1 MRGQGTALEKPE
13 RWRRRLPAPSRRT
26 GSAAVAA
33 LSLLA
38 AVAIAAPPG
47 PSTQQSDPELK
58 QITVEAQRE
67 RAAFERRVK
76 TFVLGITTAPY
87 EESLA
92 RWQEENPICPQVA
105 GLPHDDG
112 EYFLSRLSQIAAA
125 AGASLAPERCKPNF
139 YVIVTSVADELAAA
153 WSKRYPRMFGNAN
166 GNKVRQF
173 LTASS
178 PIRVWYNAA
187 LFNRDGTPCTL
198 ERGIT
203 ICGGFTHPILD
214 GGSTHLQFGV
224 VRDLT
229 SVIVLVDAGR
239 VKGIK
244 YGQLAAYIAMVGLAE
259 IRVDAKT
266 GDAPT
271 ILHLFTDSAN
281 APALGMSAWDTAYLK
296 ALYRT
301 RHEDKMQLLALETSM
316 TKALVP

>member
-1 MRGQGTALEKPE
+1 M
-13 RWRRRLPAPSRRT
+13 
-26 GSAAVAA
+26 AA

-38 AVAIAAPPG
+38 VVATAASPG
-47 PSTQQSDPELK
+47 PSTQQPDPELK

-76 TFVLGITTAPY
+76 TFVFGITTAPY
-87 EESLA
+87 DESLA

-125 AGASLAPERCKPNF
+125 AGASLAPERCRPNF
-139 YVIVTSVADELAAA
+139 HVIVTSVPDELTAA
-153 WSKRYPRMFGNAN
+153 WSKRYPQIFSNAN
-166 GNKVRQF
+166 GNKVRRF
-173 LTASS
+173 LAASA
-178 PIRVWYNAA
+178 PIRVWYNVG
-187 LFNRDGTPCTL
+187 LFNRDGGPCIP
-198 ERGIT
+198 RPSGYFQGILS
-203 ICGGFTHPILD
+203 CEASNSF
-214 GGSTHLQFGV
+214 QFGG

-266 GDAPT
+266 GDALT
-271 ILHLFTDSAN
+271 ILNLFSDSAN
-281 APALGMSAWDTAYLK
+281 APAFGMSTWDAAYLK
-296 ALYRT
+296 ALYHT
-301 RHEDKMQLLALETSM
+301 QHGDKTQLLALKTSM
-316 TKALVP
+316 AKDLAP

>member
-13 RWRRRLPAPSRRT
+13 RWRRRLPAPNRRT

-38 AVAIAAPPG
+38 AVATAAPPG
-47 PSTQQSDPELK
+47 PSTQQSELGLK
-58 QITVEAQRE
+58 EITVEAQRE

-87 EESLA
+87 QESLA

-125 AGASLAPERCKPNF
+125 AGASLAPERCRPNF
-139 YVIVTSVADELAAA
+139 FVIVTSVADELAAA
-153 WSKRYPRMFGNAN
+153 WSKRYPRMFDNAN

-173 LTASS
+173 LTAST
-178 PIRVWYNAA
+178 PIRAWYNTR
-187 LFNRDGTPCTL
+187 LFNQNGTPCIPL
-198 ERGIT
+198 PSGYFRGILS
-203 ICGGFTHPILD
+203 CEPDSHFSFGG
-214 GGSTHLQFGV
+214 

-281 APALGMSAWDTAYLK
+281 APALGMSAWDAAYLK
-296 ALYRT
+296 ALYHT
-301 RHEDKMQLLALETSM
+301 RHDDRTQLLALKTSM
-316 TKALVP
+316 TKELAP